1 MKLNF
6 NLKQPGKSG
15 NALIFLILRENN
27 QKMVYST
34 GHTIPSKYFSRQTQR
49 AVKGYPCKAELDK
62 FLFDFEYFAKNAYL
76 KRRNESG
83 TFPPLAELRTDLDAY
98 LQRNQVKQITFFE
111 FIEKRLKDYEAKQK
125 SMWSIKKHH
134 TLLEHLKNYCKTY
147 GKQSLNF
154 NDITQSFYAQYLTYS
169 FQVLNHNP
177 NTVNRLTALIKSI
190 MKDAQRL
197 KYHANTDYTF
207 FSVRKVPTHEIFL
220 TLEELERI
228 YKLDLSDKKGHDI
241 VRDYFIL
248 SCFTGGLRFSDWA
261 KINPNMIVF
270 NDGKQTLTLTTKK
283 TNQTVSFPMSNQFV
297 KEILSKYNNK
307 LPKPLSN
314 TKTNIYIKEVAE
326 WAKVDADTEKKEY
339 HGKVQTVKIVPKY
352 TMIGTHTARRSFA
365 TNLYLMGVSL
375 SQIRLM
381 TGHTTDKELA
391 KYIKIGSF
399 ENALKLVDTAFF

>member
-6 NLKQPGKSG
+6 NLKKAGKRG
-15 NALIFLILRENN
+15 DALIFLILRENN

-34 GHTIPSKYFSRQTQR
+34 GQKIPPQYWSSQTQKPK
-49 AVKGYPCKAELDK
+49 KGYPHKLELDK
-62 FLFDFEYFAKNAYL
+62 FLFDLRYFVENTYL

-83 TFPPLAELRTDLDAY
+83 TFPLLAELRTDLDAEM
-98 LQRNQVKQITFFE
+98 QRNQVKQITLFE
-111 FIEKRLKDYEAKQK
+111 FIEKRLKDYEANQK
-125 SMWSIKKHH
+125 SIWAIKKHH

-147 GKQSLNF
+147 GKKALNF
-154 NDITQSFYAQYLTYS
+154 NDITQSFYEQYLIYS
-169 FQVLNHNP
+169 FQVLKHNP

-197 KYHANTDYTF
+197 KHHTNTDYNF
-207 FSVRKVPTHEIFL
+207 FSVCKVPTHEIFL
-220 TLEELERI
+220 TETELERI

-270 NDGKQTLTLTTKK
+270 NDGKQTLTLTTQK

-314 TKTNIYIKEVAE
+314 TKTNLYMKEIGE
-326 WAKVDADTEKKEY
+326 WAKIDADTEKKEY
-339 HGKVQTVKIVPKY
+339 QGTVQTVRIVPKY

-365 TNLYLMGVSL
+365 TNLYLRGLPL
-375 SQIRLM
+375 SQIRFM

-399 ENALKLVDTAFF
+399 ENALQLANTAFF